1 MRLLTL
7 GVRNVTRSRFRV
19 AMTVLGVAFA
29 LVAFM
34 LIRTALSSW
43 TAAADF
49 AAKDRV
55 VSRHK
60 VTFIMTL
67 PYKYLED
74 VRAVPGVKAAALSS
88 WFGGKDPKHPNDFF
102 GTIAVQPASML
113 EIYDEFMISPEQ
125 KQSWFENRRGA
136 LVGDMLAK
144 KLGWKVGDTVTLG
157 GTIYPGEWQF
167 EISGIY
173 TATRRSVDRTTF
185 FFHYDYLNE
194 WSKKNQ
200 PTAADQLGWVVS
212 RVASGERA
220 ADVAKRIDSVFDSR
234 DIQTL
239 SQDERSF
246 NTSFLG
252 MLSAILTALDIVSI
266 VILAIMML
274 ILGNTMA
281 MGVRERTHEYGVLR
295 AIGFLPKHLATFVLG
310 EAVTVGF
317 LGGLVG
323 LAVGYPLVEKGIG
336 RFLEENMPGI
346 FPFFRV
352 SSVTAFSALGLA
364 ILLGLLAAVIPA
376 YQAARL
382 NVVSALR
389 KVG

>member
-1 MRLLTL
+1 
-7 GVRNVTRSRFRV
+7 
-19 AMTVLGVAFA
+19 MTVLGVALA
-29 LVAFM
+29 LVAFI
-34 LIRTALSSW
+34 LIRTVLSSW

-60 VTFIMTL
+60 VTFIMTM
-67 PYKYLED
+67 PYKYLEE
-74 VRAVPGVKAAALSS
+74 VRGIEGVQAAALSS
-88 WFGGKDPKHPNDFF
+88 WFGGKDPSHPNEFF
-102 GTIAVQPASML
+102 GSIAVEPESILQ
-113 EIYDEFMISPEQ
+113 IYDELSVSPEQ
-125 KQSWFENRRGA
+125 KQAWIENRRGA

-144 KLGWKVGDTVTLG
+144 NMGWKVGDKVTLS
-157 GTIYPGEWQF
+157 GTIYPGDWQF

-173 TATRRSVDRTTF
+173 KATRRSVDRTTF

-194 WSKKNQ
+194 WTKKNR
-200 PTAADQLGWVVS
+200 PDGADQLGWVAS
-212 RVASGERA
+212 RVQKGERA
-220 ADVAKRIDSVFDSR
+220 ADVAKRIDDHFESR

-252 MLSAILTALDIVSI
+252 MVSAILSALDIVSV
-266 VILAIMML
+266 VILLIMML
-274 ILGNTMA
+274 ILGNTIA

-310 EAVTVGF
+310 EALAVGF
-317 LGGLVG
+317 LGGVVG
-323 LAVGYPLVEKGIG
+323 VALGYPLVERGIG
-336 RFLEENMPGI
+336 RFLEENLPGF

-352 SSVTAFSALGLA
+352 SLSTALIALGLSMV
-364 ILLGLLAAVIPA
+364 LGLVAAAIPA
-376 YQAARL
+376 YLASKL